1 METRLSA
8 IFQRLPME
16 NSQAPVKLGAG
27 NGVLIN
33 QAVSSGRKTTHPARL
48 ELSALFITNGKSGY
62 RSNLQTAHI
71 LHYDVSGGTL
81 PQVQTVQE
89 TCGGSS

>member
-8 IFQRLPME
+8 IFQRLPVE

-33 QAVSSGRKTTHPARL
+33 RAVSSGRKTTDAARL
-48 ELSALFITNGKSGY
+48 
-62 RSNLQTAHI
+62 
-71 LHYDVSGGTL
+71 
-81 PQVQTVQE
+81 
-89 TCGGSS
+89 